1 MIAENKLSNPQNATR
16 ALWGGIAFSAIFT
29 FLIWLSNP
37 LLDRFI
43 LDPGDGTLI
52 FYDWQLAQHTLW
64 GRVSA
69 WGLYA
74 VHQILLWGL
83 YTVHQ
88 ILLWGLIYYAQT
100 SVKKYSKGLHPV
112 NLWALAVNALFIV
125 LHFVQT
131 HLWYDA
137 LAMDM
142 SSFTSQGS
150 VILMLCAILLMENKR
165 RGMFFGAKAP
175 FSERV
180 VSFARKYHGYL
191 FAWAIVYT
199 FWFHPM
205 VSTPGHLAGFFYMF
219 MLMLQGSLFLTRIH
233 VNKWWTLTQEV
244 TVLIHGTLVAVF
256 QGADLWQMFFFGFA
270 AMFVI
275 TQMHGLNFSRLT
287 RWGIGLGYAAAVIAV
302 YNADWARVNE
312 IIRIPI
318 IEYLV
323 AFVMAGLVALGLW
336 IANRI
341 KKFKSQNEQAAGISR
356 GDD

>member
-1 MIAENKLSNPQNATR
+1 MKLKTINPKTT
-16 ALWGGIAFSAIFT
+16 LWLGIAFSALFT
-29 FLIWLSNP
+29 LLIWLADPILSRFV
-37 LLDRFI
+37 LDS
-43 LDPGDGTLI
+43 GDGTI
-52 FYDWQLAQHTLW
+52 MFYDWQLAEHTLV
-64 GRVSA
+64 GRITA

-74 VHQILLWGL
+74 VHQLTLWS
-83 YTVHQ
+83 
-88 ILLWGLIYYAQT
+88 LIYYAQN
-100 SVKKYSKGLHPV
+100 SVKKYSIGLHPV
-112 NLWALAVNALFIV
+112 NLWALGVNALFTV

-150 VILMLCAILLMENKR
+150 VILMLCFILVMENKR

-175 FSERV
+175 FSQQV

-205 VSTPGHLAGFFYMF
+205 VGTPGHLAGFFYTF
-219 MLMLQGSLFLTRIH
+219 LLMLQGSLFLTRIH
-233 VNKWWTLTQEV
+233 VNKWWMLVQEV
-244 TVLIHGTLVAVF
+244 TVLLHGTVVAIF
-256 QGADLWQMFFFGFA
+256 QGADIWQMFAFGFG

-287 RWGIGLGYAAAVIAV
+287 RWLIGLGYAAAVVAV
-302 YNADWARVNE
+302 YNSDWARLNE
-312 IIRIPI
+312 IIRIPV

-323 AFVMAGLVALGLW
+323 AFLLAGIIALGFW
-336 IANRI
+336 IKNR
-341 KKFKSQNEQAAGISR
+341 FASTPQPASLNLGL
-356 GDD
+356 GND